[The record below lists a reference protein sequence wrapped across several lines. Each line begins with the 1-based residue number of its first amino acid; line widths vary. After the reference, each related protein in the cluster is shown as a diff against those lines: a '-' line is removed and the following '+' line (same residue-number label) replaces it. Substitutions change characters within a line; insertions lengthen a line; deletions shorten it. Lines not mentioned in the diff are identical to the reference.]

1 MWSRRH
7 APVFRRGKYAAFF
20 HRLDTDGDGRLDLTD
35 GGVCARFLAEQLEL
49 APQSPRR
56 ADLVEAEA
64 RFRGALR
71 ACMDTDGDG
80 RVGLYEFSGFFLQLA
95 HRLRAGEPWPP
106 RALALVDATFA
117 LMDGD
122 GDGAIDPQEYAA
134 WLALLGA
141 ELDPAA
147 AFAELD
153 LDRAGRLGREAFGA
167 LYRQWLLSDDPR
179 DPGNHLLGS

>member
-35 GGVCARFLAEQLEL
+35 GGVCARFLAEQLE
-49 APQSPRR
+49 
-56 ADLVEAEA
+56 
-64 RFRGALR
+64 LR

-134 WLALLGA
+134 WLALLGS